1 MTKRVTIADVAQ
13 ATGVS
18 MMTVSRVVNDS
29 GPVSE
34 ATRQRVLNAIEE
46 MGYRPSGLARSLAT
60 RRTGTIGLVV
70 PDIANPFFAGVA
82 KGVEQVAYAER
93 YNVFLGNTS
102 EDWDR
107 ELAMLQSL
115 EEKRVDGL
123 ILCSSRLQD
132 ERLREALRWH
142 PNAVLVNRQAHGFG
156 SVLMDDR
163 AGAMMLVEHLLEGG
177 RQRIG
182 VLAGPLRSTSGQKR
196 LQGYRLAM
204 QQADRDWRESW
215 VEYCPPSVEGGLDA
229 AIVLLTAHPEL
240 DALLCYNDL
249 VAVGAL
255 QAAANLGQVVPND
268 IAITGFDDIPL
279 SALVTP
285 SLTTC
290 HVPVQDI
297 GAQAMRH
304 LLDRIGDCAQGCEE
318 IILKPELVIRAS
330 TSVKG
335 TI

>member
-1 MTKRVTIADVAQ
+1 MNKRVTIADVAQ
-13 ATGVS
+13 VAGVS
-18 MMTVSRVVNDS
+18 MMTISRVVNDS

-34 ATRQRVLNAIEE
+34 ATKQRVLKAIEE

-70 PDIANPFFAGVA
+70 PDISNPFFAGVA

-93 YNVFLGNTS
+93 YSVFLGNTS

-107 ELAMLQSL
+107 ELAILQSL

-132 ERLREALRWH
+132 ERLREALHWH
-142 PNAVLVNRQAHGFG
+142 PHTVLVNRQFQGFG

-163 AGAMMLVEHLLEGG
+163 AGAVMLVEHLLNSG

-182 VLAGPLRSTSGQKR
+182 VLAGPLRSISGQKR

-204 QQADRDWRESW
+204 QRAGRTWHDGW
-215 VEYCPPSVEGGLDA
+215 VKTCAPSVEGGLDA
-229 AIVLLTAHPEL
+229 AIALLTAHPEL

-255 QAAANLGQVVPND
+255 QAAANLGQVVPDD

-290 HVPVQDI
+290 HVPVQNI
-297 GAQAMRH
+297 GSQAMRL
-304 LLDRIGDCAQGCEE
+304 LLDCIGGCAQGCEE
-318 IILKPELVIRAS
+318 TMLKPELVIRAS
-330 TSVKG
+330 TSVQVA
-335 TI
+335 I

>member
-1 MTKRVTIADVAQ
+1 MNKRVTIADVAQ
-13 ATGVS
+13 AAGVS
-18 MMTVSRVVNDS
+18 MMTVSRVVNKS

-34 ATRQRVLNAIEE
+34 ATRQRVLSTIEE

-60 RRTGTIGLVV
+60 KRTGTIGLVV
-70 PDIANPFFAGVA
+70 PDIANPFFAGIA

-102 EDWDR
+102 EDWER

-123 ILCSSRLQD
+123 ILCSSRLPD
-132 ERLREALRWH
+132 ESLRETLRWH
-142 PNAVLVNRQAHGFG
+142 PTTVLVNRQFQGFS
-156 SVLMDDR
+156 SVLMDDQ
-163 AGAMMLVEHLLEGG
+163 AGAMMLVEHLLNSG

-196 LQGYRLAM
+196 LHGYRSALQKAGRTW
-204 QQADRDWRESW
+204 RDGW
-215 VEYCPPSVEGGLDA
+215 VKYCAPSVAGGLDA
-229 AIVLLTAHPEL
+229 ASTLLTSHPEF
-240 DALLCYNDL
+240 DALLSYNDL

-255 QAAANLGQVVPND
+255 QAAADLGQVVPDD

-290 HVPVQDI
+290 RVPVQDI
-297 GAQAMRH
+297 GTQAMRL
-304 LLDRIGDCAQGCEE
+304 LLDRVGGCAHGCEE
-318 IILKPELVIRAS
+318 MMLKPELVIRSS
-330 TSVKG
+330 TK
-335 TI
+335 TQELM

>member
-1 MTKRVTIADVAQ
+1 MSKRATIADVARN
-13 ATGVS
+13 AGVS

-34 ATRQRVLNAIEE
+34 ATRQRVLDAIEN

-60 RRTGTIGLVV
+60 KRTGTIGLVV

-82 KGVEQVAYAER
+82 KGVEQVAHAER

-132 ERLREALRWH
+132 ERLRGALRWH
-142 PNAVLVNRQAHGFG
+142 PVTVLVNRQFQGFG
-156 SVLMDDR
+156 SILMDDR
-163 AGAMMLVEHLLEGG
+163 AGAMMLVGHLLNCG

-196 LQGYRLAM
+196 LHGYRSAM
-204 QQADRDWRESW
+204 QMAGRTWRDGWIEH
-215 VEYCPPSVEGGLDA
+215 CAASVEGGLDA
-229 AIVLLTAHPEL
+229 ATALLTVHPEL
-240 DALLCYNDL
+240 EAILCYNDL

-255 QAAANLGQVVPND
+255 QAAASLSRVVPD
-268 IAITGFDDIPL
+268 DLAITGFDDIPL

-297 GAQAMRH
+297 GSKAMRL
-304 LLDRIGDCAQGCEE
+304 LLDHVAGCSGGCEE
-318 IILKPELVIRAS
+318 IVLKPELVIRSS
-330 TSVKG
+330 TM
-335 TI
+335 TRELM

>member
-1 MTKRVTIADVAQ
+1 MNKRVTIADVAQ

-18 MMTVSRVVNDS
+18 MMTVSRVVNES
-29 GPVSE
+29 GPVRE
-34 ATRQRVLNAIEE
+34 ATRQRVLSAIEE

-70 PDIANPFFAGVA
+70 PDIANPFFAGIA
-82 KGVEQVAYAER
+82 KGVEQLAYAER

-102 EDWDR
+102 EDWNR

-132 ERLREALRWH
+132 ERLREALYWH
-142 PNAVLVNRQAHGFG
+142 PNTVLVNRQFQGYG
-156 SVLMDDR
+156 SVLMDDQ
-163 AGAMMLVEHLLEGG
+163 AGAMMLVEHLLKGG
-177 RQRIG
+177 RQCIG

-196 LQGYRLAM
+196 LQGYRSAM
-204 QQADRDWRESW
+204 QQTDRTWRESW
-215 VEYCPPSVEGGLDA
+215 IEYCAPSVEGGLDA

-240 DALLCYNDL
+240 DALLSYNDL
-249 VAVGAL
+249 VAIGAL
-255 QAAANLGQVVPND
+255 QAAADLGRAVPND

-279 SALVTP
+279 SALISP

-297 GAQAMRH
+297 GAQAMSL

-318 IILKPELVIRAS
+318 MVLKPELVIRSS
-330 TSVKG
+330 TSAQG
-335 TI
+335 AI

>member
-1 MTKRVTIADVAQ
+1 MSKRVTIADVAQ
-13 ATGVS
+13 TAGVS

-34 ATRQRVLNAIEE
+34 ATRQRVLVAIDD

-60 RRTGTIGLVV
+60 KRTGTIGLVV

-107 ELAMLQSL
+107 EMAILQSL

-132 ERLREALRWH
+132 ERLQEALRWH
-142 PNAVLVNRQAHGFG
+142 PITVLVNRQFQGYG
-156 SVLMDDR
+156 SVLMDDQ
-163 AGAMMLVEHLLEGG
+163 AGARMLVVHLLMRGC
-177 RQRIG
+177 QRIG

-196 LQGYRLAM
+196 LHGYRLAM
-204 QQADRDWRESW
+204 QNAGRPWRDGWIK
-215 VEYCPPSVEGGLDA
+215 YCAPSVEGGLDA
-229 AIVLLTAHPEL
+229 ATTVLTSHPEL

-255 QAAANLGQVVPND
+255 QAAANLGRRVPD
-268 IAITGFDDIPL
+268 DLAITGFDDIPL

-290 HVPVQDI
+290 RVPVQDI
-297 GAQAMRH
+297 GSHAMH
-304 LLDRIGDCAQGCEE
+304 LLLDHVAGCANGCEE
-318 IILKPELVIRAS
+318 IVLQPELVIRSS
-330 TSVKG
+330 TRAQESV
-335 TI
+335 